1 LNEEAREKIEQMKE
15 EELARLIKILG
26 WYALK
31 ESRRKF
37 FRTGRGGEMP
47 GGYDVETVV
56 NEAFTRV
63 LTGQRRWAPER
74 EPDLKR
80 HLMDVIDSILYHLA
94 TGKDNELMRA
104 AGAAEGVEDDSS
116 WEAGS
121 KECRPEREWLAR
133 GAQTADAAL
142 FERERLLEE
151 ERVLQMLVEE
161 CSGDPVLPHMLC
173 VMREHDAEPAGIS
186 EITGLP
192 VKDIYNAMKRLDRK
206 IVLIRKRL
214 SVNN

>member
-1 LNEEAREKIEQMKE
+1 MYEEARARIEQMKE
-15 EELARLIKILG
+15 EELSRLIKILG

-47 GGYDVETVV
+47 GGYDVEAVV

-63 LTGQRRWAPER
+63 LNGQRRWDAER

-94 TGKDNELMRA
+94 TGKDNELLRG
-104 AGAAEGVEDDSS
+104 AGGAEGDEDDSS

-121 KECRPEREWLAR
+121 KERRPEREWLAR
-133 GAQTADAAL
+133 GAQSADAAL
-142 FERERLLEE
+142 FERERFEE
-151 ERVLQMLVEE
+151 EARVLRMLTEE
-161 CSGDPVLPHMLC
+161 CSGDAVLPRALRM
-173 VMREHDAEPAGIS
+173 MREYDAEPAEIS
-186 EITGLP
+186 EMTGIP
-192 VKDIYNAMKRLDRK
+192 VKEVYNAMKRLDRK
-206 IVLIRKRL
+206 IALIRKRL
-214 SVNN
+214 GANN